1 MATHRVLAKAR
12 HEALAH
18 HGGMSPRSFAMPPHS
33 APSTF
38 LVRPGP
44 NGLSPQAGLRAT
56 SHNAAARLAHD
67 GQRPQFKRTLL
78 KLRLQT
84 SANR

>member
-1 MATHRVLAKAR
+1 
-12 HEALAH
+12 
-18 HGGMSPRSFAMPPHS
+18 MPPHS
-33 APSTF
+33 LPALFSSAPVLMDYLHKRDF
-38 LVRPGP
+38 GD
-44 NGLSPQAGLRAT
+44 T
-56 SHNAAARLAHD
+56 SHNAAARLAQD